1 MSARDTILGK
11 VKGALG
17 AKPGDGRAEAVAA
30 RLGARARNLIPER
43 ARKPREELVLQLKAY
58 LEGQSATVIEV
69 ASKDQIPAA
78 VSDYLRNA
86 NLPQRVRAGSD
97 AYLTGLPWSV
107 VPQLERA
114 EGRATPSDD
123 VGLSHA
129 VAAVSETGTLV
140 LASGAANPVTVT
152 FLPESHIIVV
162 EGKSVVGAYEEAWTL
177 VRERFGPGAMP
188 RTVNMVSG
196 PSRTGD
202 IGGQLVMGAHGPRR
216 LCVILVKEGAA

>member
-1 MSARDTILGK
+1 MSGRETILSK
-11 VKGALG
+11 VRGALG
-17 AKPGDGRAEAVAA
+17 ARTADGRAQAVAA

-43 ARKPREELVLQLKAY
+43 ARKPRAELARQLKGY

-69 ASKDQIPAA
+69 ASKDAIPVA
-78 VSDYLRNA
+78 VSSYLRNA

-97 AYLTGLPWSV
+97 PYLAGLPWTQA
-107 VPQLERA
+107 PQLERA
-114 EGRATPSDD
+114 LGRAEAADD

-129 VAAVSETGTLV
+129 IAAVSETGTLV

-152 FLPESHIIVV
+152 FLPETHIVV
-162 EGKSVVGAYEEAWTL
+162 VEAGSVVGAYEDAWTL
-177 VRERFGPGAMP
+177 VRERFGPDGMP
-188 RTVNMVSG
+188 RTINMVCG

-216 LCVILVKEGAA
+216 LCVILVKEGGQ

>member
-1 MSARDTILGK
+1 MRVGTD
-11 VKGALG
+11 
-17 AKPGDGRAEAVAA
+17 P
-30 RLGARARNLIPER
+30 
-43 ARKPREELVLQLKAY
+43 Y
-58 LEGQSATVIEV
+58 LA
-69 ASKDQIPAA
+69 
-78 VSDYLRNA
+78 
-86 NLPQRVRAGSD
+86 
-97 AYLTGLPWSV
+97 GLPWSA
-107 VPQLERA
+107 VPQLERNA
-114 EGRATPSDD
+114 GRATPTDD

-152 FLPESHIIVV
+152 FLPETHSVVV
-162 EGKSVVGAYEEAWTL
+162 EGRSVVGAYEEAWTL

-216 LCVILVKEGAA
+216 LCVILVQDDRR